1 MHGTDKCVFVRCAL
15 GRKGAANIVKV
26 QCIPEFLLDVSQ
38 RFSFCKFCKPVKAL
52 AHPHEDGFEQAK
64 FVWVISRLQ
73 VGGVEINNINVF
85 NFLNTCVVEMCWVR
99 RATVNSFKLKEEEA
113 TRMRLELNKKNYFLR
128 HEQIICPKNW
138 MSNPELTYLYCAGE
152 PFFSGYP
159 IFPEYRID
167 LIFCTVNV

>member
-64 FVWVISRLQ
+64 FVWVIS
-73 VGGVEINNINVF
+73 
-85 NFLNTCVVEMCWVR
+85 
-99 RATVNSFKLKEEEA
+99 KLKEEEA
-113 TRMRLELNKKNYFLR
+113 TRLRLELNKKNYFLR